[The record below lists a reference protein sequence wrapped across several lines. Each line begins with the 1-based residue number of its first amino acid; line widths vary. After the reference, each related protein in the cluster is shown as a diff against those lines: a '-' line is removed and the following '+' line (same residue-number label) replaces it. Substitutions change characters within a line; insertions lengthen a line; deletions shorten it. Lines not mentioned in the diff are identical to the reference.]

1 MTNNMTAAAGP
12 LRVYLAGGAAERLTV
27 CRPLVDRLLAAGVAV
42 TYDWTR
48 DPGWDNPAPT
58 LEDLERAAHADLD
71 AVRACDL
78 LWYVAP
84 APASG
89 KSEGSAGELCAA
101 LVLEKVV
108 VVSGDWAG
116 CGRIF
121 PALAGVRC
129 ATHEEGL
136 GVVVEM
142 AGARA

>member
-1 MTNNMTAAAGP
+1 MG

-27 CRPLVDRLLAAGVAV
+27 CRPLIDRLFAAGVAV

-48 DPGWDNPAPT
+48 DPGWDNHAPT
-58 LEDLERAAHADLD
+58 LEDLERAARADLE

-89 KSEGSAGELCAA
+89 KSEGAATELGAA
-101 LVLEKVV
+101 LALGRRV
-108 VVSGDWAG
+108 VVSGAWAE

-121 PALAGVRC
+121 PALAGMRC
-129 ATHEEGL
+129 GTHEEGL
-136 GVVVEM
+136 DAVVGVVRLEQQ
-142 AGARA
+142 RLTR